1 MNKISEIIDDDN
13 ELIGASDKPSG
24 GSDAETFANGTTDR
38 NKGISSQNYSWNTF
52 ATFFSGSL
60 YENDN
65 NINPQDNLNLLSRL
79 VFDTFGEFI
88 LNSKVVDY
96 DKLGDEQKN
105 ALRQL
110 TSEFAIGVDE
120 IMTSNSDSEQLRED
134 DIVTRSNENIPNKK
148 KDNIIPIK
156 KNDCDL
162 TTKKPVKVF
171 TKGSIIDSIINEE
184 NGQLSGN
191 KYIIPTNVLE
201 YIRDAKNRYGN
212 VDGIKRADD
221 KLESKYLTYESLK
234 RLLNFFEN
242 EGDKIKK
249 ELAGGGLMYGFVKQ
263 TLQSERA
270 RVKPSEITND
280 VKDNTNASI
289 DKIITNN
296 SNSGYRKLNL

>member
-13 ELIGASDKPSG
+13 ELIGASDKPVG
-24 GSDAETFANGTTDR
+24 GSDTETMASGTSDSNR
-38 NKGISSQNYSWNTF
+38 LKSSQSYSWNSF
-52 ATFFSGSL
+52 ATFFGSSL
-60 YENDN
+60 YENNSD
-65 NINPQDNLNLLSRL
+65 INSEDNLNKLSQL
-79 VFDTFGEFI
+79 IFTTFAEFI

-105 ALRQL
+105 ILRQL
-110 TSEFAIGVDE
+110 TSEFTIGVDE
-120 IMTSNSDSEQLRED
+120 ILASDSGSEQLRED
-134 DIVTRSNENIPNKK
+134 DIVNRSNDNIINRK

-156 KNDCDL
+156 KADCDI
-162 TTKKPVKVF
+162 TIKKPVKVF

-184 NGQLSGN
+184 NSLLSGN
-191 KYIIPTNVLE
+191 KYTIPNNILE

-212 VDGIKRADD
+212 VDGIKRADN

-242 EGDKIKK
+242 EGDNIKK
-249 ELAGGGLMYGFVKQ
+249 ELAGGGLMHNFVKQ

-280 VKDNTNASI
+280 VKDKTNASI

-296 SNSGYRKLNL
+296 SNGGYRKLNL

>member
-1 MNKISEIIDDDN
+1 MVKISEIIDDDN
-13 ELIGASDKPSG
+13 ELIGQNDSPQNGADM
-24 GSDAETFANGTTDR
+24 ETRVGKNTTDQ
-38 NKGISSQNYSWNTF
+38 NKLINGQRFSWNTF

-60 YENDN
+60 YEGKDG
-65 NINPQDNLNLLSRL
+65 QDNLNRLSRL

-105 ALRQL
+105 ILRQL

-120 IMTSNSDSEQLRED
+120 IMASNSDGEQLRED
-134 DIVTRSNENIPNKK
+134 DIVNRSSENIPNKK

-184 NGQLSGN
+184 NSQLSGN

-280 VKDNTNASI
+280 IKDNTNASI

-296 SNSGYRKLNL
+296 SNSGYRKLNF

>member
-1 MNKISEIIDDDN
+1 MVKISEIIDDDN
-13 ELIGASDKPSG
+13 ELIGSSDSPSS
-24 GSDAETFANGTTDR
+24 GSDIETRANGTTDR
-38 NKGISSQNYSWNTF
+38 NKGISSQNFSWNTF

-60 YENDN
+60 YEGKDG
-65 NINPQDNLNLLSRL
+65 QDNLNQLSRL

-105 ALRQL
+105 ILRQL
-110 TSEFAIGVDE
+110 TSEFTIGVDE
-120 IMTSNSDSEQLRED
+120 IMASNSDGEQLRED
-134 DIVTRSNENIPNKK
+134 DIVSRSNENIPNKK

-162 TTKKPVKVF
+162 TTKKLVKVF

-184 NGQLSGN
+184 NSQLSGN

-296 SNSGYRKLNL
+296 SNSGYRKLNF